1 MTRRVA
7 QDIPV
12 GLDFRAAGTSLTAA
26 KDRLNGVAEVD
37 AGVAREMTPAPL
49 LIDMIVRNRC
59 DVCKG
64 WICQEPRAPKSRKVE
79 SPHPA
84 DDRTNE
90 NRDKS
95 AKHPTSSLQ
104 ARLGITTLYKRG
116 DYEYAK
122 SYWLASSRSALF
134 LSIRKRTLIA
144 QYPYFWASSIQAIS
158 SRTRP
163 GSTQYGLARTW
174 QNINPGALRMYVA
187 QWKPSIPS

>member
-37 AGVAREMTPAPL
+37 AGVVREMTPAPL

-95 AKHPTSSLQ
+95 AKHPTSSASGPTRHYNTLQ
-104 ARLGITTLYKRG
+104 RGITNTRRVTGLRAVGLRCTNQYGRG
-116 DYEYAK
+116 L
-122 SYWLASSRSALF
+122 SL
-134 LSIRKRTLIA
+134 LSIHISGRPRSKLSPAA
-144 QYPYFWASSIQAIS
+144 QGQEAHS
-158 SRTRP
+158 
-163 GSTQYGLARTW
+163 
-174 QNINPGALRMYVA
+174 MD
-187 QWKPSIPS
+187 